1 MPCETDYDVH
11 QGVGGDSEIFRTL
24 LRNLFEL
31 ITSGN
36 ESCAWYESRPLPRS
50 ASEKLRSDFAIW
62 LQDHLGCQSVEGRVP
77 IQLERGAQPL
87 IVDLRGERYARWLRL
102 MKTTGVW
109 SFLTV
114 VALANLPERPP
125 WLTAIL
131 NPVLL
136 VSPLLLAIS
145 YVGRVRTRQYV
156 LVHCRDLAR
165 RATGADIRKLD
176 EAVARAYDS
185 TTANWKPDE
194 VIFVTNKRGFDSE
207 ALALAGRA
215 HIRCYRRS
223 KMGFRLCT
231 I

>member
-1 MPCETDYDVH
+1 
-11 QGVGGDSEIFRTL
+11 
-24 LRNLFEL
+24 
-31 ITSGN
+31 
-36 ESCAWYESRPLPRS
+36 LPRS
-50 ASEKLRSDFAIW
+50 ASAKLRSDFAIW

-77 IQLERGAQPL
+77 IQLERGSQPL

-102 MKTTGVW
+102 MKTAGVW
-109 SFLTV
+109 SFLMV

-125 WLTAIL
+125 WLTAML

-156 LVHCRDLAR
+156 LVHCRNLAR
-165 RATGADIRKLD
+165 RATRADIGELHDAMVR
-176 EAVARAYDS
+176 VYDS
-185 TTANWKPDE
+185 ATAKWKPDE

-207 ALALAGRA
+207 ALAFAGTA
-215 HIRCYRRS
+215 HIQCYQRS
-223 KMGFRLCT
+223 RVGFRLCT